1 MGWLDF
7 FHNWATRP
15 DSHREEL
22 IMKRTLQGLLV
33 LTLAVVLAMPAMAA
47 EEKKKKKK
55 KKGRKAPVAVR
66 APKGIELTADQKKQ
80 VAAINKEFGPKLAE
94 VQKAVNGVIR
104 KEQRQAR
111 NAANKKAKADGV
123 KGKARKAAIDAAL
136 NLTDEQKAKM
146 KELTKKRQEVQK
158 AARAKFVEILT
169 DEQKAKLPKKKGK
182 KKKKKKKKKDA

>member
-1 MGWLDF
+1 
-7 FHNWATRP
+7 
-15 DSHREEL
+15 
-22 IMKRTLQGLLV
+22 MKRTLQGLLV

-66 APKGIELTADQKKQ
+66 VPKSITLTDDQKKQ
-80 VAAINKEFGPKLAE
+80 VAEINKEFGPKLAE
-94 VQKAVNGVIR
+94 VQKAVNGVIS

-123 KGKARKAAIDAAL
+123 KGKARNAKIQAAL
-136 NLTDEQKAKM
+136 NLTDDQKAKM
-146 KELTKKRQEVQK
+146 KELTKKRQDVQK

-169 DEQKAKLPKKKGK
+169 AEQKAKLPKKKKGK
-182 KKKKKKKKKDA
+182 KKKKKKKDA

>member
-1 MGWLDF
+1 
-7 FHNWATRP
+7 
-15 DSHREEL
+15 
-22 IMKRTLQGLLV
+22 MKRTLQGLLV

-55 KKGRKAPVAVR
+55 KGRKAPVAVR
-66 APKGIELTADQKKQ
+66 VPKSITLTDDQKKQ

-94 VQKAVNGVIR
+94 VQKAVNGVIS

-123 KGKARKAAIDAAL
+123 KGKARNAAIQAAL
-136 NLTDEQKAKM
+136 NLTDDQKAKM
-146 KELTKKRQEVQK
+146 KELTKKRQDVQK

-169 DEQKAKLPKKKGK
+169 AEQKAKLPKKKGK
-182 KKKKKKKKKDA
+182 KKKKKKKDA

>member
-1 MGWLDF
+1 MR
-7 FHNWATRP
+7 HA
-15 DSHREEL
+15 
-22 IMKRTLQGLLV
+22 MKGLLV
-33 LTLAVVLAMPAMAA
+33 LTLAVLIATPALAAD
-47 EEKKKKKK
+47 KKKKKK
-55 KKGRKAPVAVR
+55 RKGRKTPVAVKV
-66 APKGIELTADQKKQ
+66 PKGIELTVDQKKQ

-123 KGKARKAAIDAAL
+123 KGKARQAAIQAAL
-136 NLTDEQKAKM
+136 NLSDEQKAKM
-146 KELTKKRQEVQK
+146 KELTKKRQDVQK

-182 KKKKKKKKKDA
+182 KKKKKKKKDA

>member
-1 MGWLDF
+1 
-7 FHNWATRP
+7 
-15 DSHREEL
+15 
-22 IMKRTLQGLLV
+22 MKRTLQGLLV

-55 KKGRKAPVAVR
+55 KKKGRKAPVAVR
-66 APKGIELTADQKKQ
+66 VPKSITLTDDQKKQ

-94 VQKAVNGVIR
+94 VQKAVNGVIS

-123 KGKARKAAIDAAL
+123 KGKLRNAAIQAAL
-136 NLTDEQKAKM
+136 NLTDDQKAKM
-146 KELTKKRQEVQK
+146 KELTKKRQDVQK

-169 DEQKAKLPKKKGK
+169 AEQKAKLPKKKKGK
-182 KKKKKKKKKDA
+182 KKKKKKDA

>member
-1 MGWLDF
+1 
-7 FHNWATRP
+7 
-15 DSHREEL
+15 
-22 IMKRTLQGLLV
+22 MKRTLQGLLV

-55 KKGRKAPVAVR
+55 KGRKAPVAVR
-66 APKGIELTADQKKQ
+66 VPKSITLTDDQKKQ

-94 VQKAVNGVIR
+94 VQKAVNGVIS

-123 KGKARKAAIDAAL
+123 KGKARNAAIQAAL
-136 NLTDEQKAKM
+136 NLTDDQKAKM
-146 KELTKKRQEVQK
+146 KELTKKRQDVQK

-169 DEQKAKLPKKKGK
+169 AEQKAKLPKKKKGK
-182 KKKKKKKKKDA
+182 KKKKKKKDA